1 MWRWT
6 LKSLLAE
13 PLALLVSIAAAGSAF
28 LLIMIFEAVY
38 EGEADQVVAYVENAD
53 ADIWVMQRGVANMH
67 MATSYLTD
75 WKLDQIEEL
84 PGVAAVEGILYMN
97 TVIASGDRQWFAY
110 IIGLDV
116 PSVQGGPWAMA
127 QGRADPGPGEAVVPA
142 VFADMAEL
150 KLGDTVR
157 ITDRDFTIAGFS
169 EGTFS
174 LANSV
179 IFVTKT
185 DLEDV
190 MTSLDIVSY
199 GLVKAEPGVIA
210 AELAAAIEEAV
221 DKIHA
226 LPADQFVINDRR
238 MAVQMGVETVAL
250 MTLIGGALAVLL
262 VAFTI
267 YTLVARQRRELAV
280 AKALGATNASLYV
293 SAGLQATIVAV
304 SSVVVA
310 GILAVAGVPLATALI
325 PAVSLK
331 LTIAAMAR
339 IALVGLAVALIASV
353 IPARQI
359 ARVDPLS
366 AFQS

>member
-6 LKSLLAE
+6 YKSLLVE
-13 PLALLVSIAAAGSAF
+13 PLALLLSIAAAGSAF
-28 LLIMIFEAVY
+28 LLVMFFEAVY
-38 EGEADQVVAYVENAD
+38 EGEAEQVVAYVKNAD

-84 PGVAAVEGILYMN
+84 PGVAAVEGILYLN
-97 TVIASGDRQWFAY
+97 TVIESRGRQWFAY

-116 PSVQGGPWAMA
+116 PSRQGGPWAMA
-127 QGRADPGPGEAVVPA
+127 SGQAEPGPDEAVVPA

-150 KLGDTVR
+150 KLGDPVR
-157 ITDRDFTIAGFS
+157 ITDRDFTIVGFS

-185 DLEDV
+185 DLEDI

-199 GLVKAEPGVIA
+199 GLVKAESGVNP
-210 AELAAAIEEAV
+210 AELAAAIEAAV
-221 DKIHA
+221 EKVRA
-226 LPADQFVINDRR
+226 LPAEEFVINDQR

-280 AKALGATNASLYV
+280 AKALGATNTSLYL
-293 SAGLQATIVAV
+293 SAGLQATMVAV
-304 SSVVVA
+304 SSVIVA
-310 GILAVAGVPLATALI
+310 AILATVGVPLAMALI

-331 LTIAAMAR
+331 LTIGAVAR
-339 IALVGLAVALIASV
+339 IAAVGVAVALIASV
-353 IPARQI
+353 FPARQI

-366 AFQS
+366 AFQA

>member
-6 LKSLLAE
+6 VKSLLAE
-13 PLALLVSIAAAGSAF
+13 PVALLVSIAAAGSAF
-28 LLIMIFEAVY
+28 LLVMFFEAVY
-38 EGEADQVVAYVENAD
+38 EGEAEQVVAYVKNAD

-84 PGVAAVEGILYMN
+84 PGVAAVEGILYLN
-97 TVIASGDRQWFAY
+97 TVIESGDRQWFAY

-116 PSVQGGPWAMA
+116 PSAQGGPWAMA
-127 QGRADPGPGEAVVPA
+127 TGRAEPGPGEAVVPA

-150 KLGDTVR
+150 NLGDPVR
-157 ITDRDFTIAGFS
+157 ITDRDFTIVGFS

-174 LANSV
+174 LGNSV

-190 MTSLDIVSY
+190 MTSLDSVSY
-199 GLVKAEPGVIA
+199 GLVKADPGVNSI
-210 AELAAAIEEAV
+210 ELATAIEEAV
-221 DKIHA
+221 DKVHA
-226 LPADQFVINDRR
+226 LPADEFVINDQR

-280 AKALGATNASLYV
+280 AKALGVTNAHLYM
-293 SAGLQATIVAV
+293 SASVQATIVAI
-304 SSVVVA
+304 SSVIVA
-310 GILAVAGVPLATALI
+310 AVLATGAVPLAMALI
-325 PAVSLK
+325 PAVTLK
-331 LTIAAMAR
+331 LTIAAVAR
-339 IALVGLAVALIASV
+339 IALVGIAVALLAS
-353 IPARQI
+353 IISARQI

-366 AFQS
+366 AFQA